1 MNDLNEIKSK
11 VPDLELLA
19 RQVVDGFIIGLHK
32 SPFHG
37 FSVEFAEH
45 RLYNPG
51 DNLRH
56 VDWKVYGRSDKMF
69 SKKYEEET
77 NLRCC
82 IAIDTSSSM
91 SFESAER
98 ISKLEASV
106 QAAACIIELLRR
118 QMDASSIALFDEQ
131 LYLMTRSGTSS
142 GHKSLLFSHLEQTR
156 KKEPGQAVSTNAAQA
171 MHELAE
177 RLHQRSLVVIFSDM
191 LEESEDIEQL
201 ISGLQHLKHNKHEV
215 ILFMVGDK
223 KLEWDFDLGNRPVE
237 LRDLET
243 HDTIKLQPES
253 VTRTYREALSRYIHF
268 LSEQCA
274 RMNIDFHLFDI
285 QDPPEE
291 MLRIY
296 LMKRMKMM

>member
-1 MNDLNEIKSK
+1 MNSLNEVKGKI
-11 VPDLELLA
+11 PDLEILA
-19 RQVVDGFIIGLHK
+19 KQVVDGFIIGMHK

-82 IAIDTSSSM
+82 IAIDTSPSM
-91 SFESAER
+91 VFESEDHT
-98 ISKLEASV
+98 SKLAASA
-106 QAAACIIELLRR
+106 QAAACIIELLKR
-118 QMDASSIALFDEQ
+118 QMDASAIAFFDEQ
-131 LYLMTRSGTSS
+131 LHLLTKSGTSS
-142 GHKSLLFSHLEQTR
+142 SHKNNLFSQLEQVI
-156 KKEPGQAVSTNAAQA
+156 KEPASEGKQTNVTQA

-177 RLHQRSLVVIFSDM
+177 RLHKRSLVVIFSDM
-191 LEESEDIEQL
+191 LDGAEDIDAFVG
-201 ISGLQHLKHNKHEV
+201 GLQHLKHNKHEV

-223 KLEWDFDLGNRPVE
+223 RKEWDFELNNRPLE
-237 LRDLET
+237 LRDMET
-243 HDTIKLQPES
+243 NEVIKIQPDAVIGS
-253 VTRTYREALSRYIHF
+253 YRDAVARYIQT
-268 LSEQCA
+268 LIEQCA
-274 RMNIDFHLFDI
+274 RIHIDFHLFDI